1 MPILWTFENQEKLKP
16 FIELLAE
23 NGIEYELFAKGKKEP
38 SADGLI
44 LSVDDY
50 DFKRAKKLL
59 LNHRKRISNRHRK

>member
-16 FIELLAE
+16 FAELLTE
-23 NGIEYELFAKGKKEP
+23 SDIEYRLFAKGKKEP

-44 LSVDDY
+44 LSVDDD